1 MPDGH
6 DESGSPIRRVPTPTP
21 PKHVSPQ
28 SQQDAENEQRELD
41 RARSKHRRD
50 QVTRHIVA
58 GGMWTLI
65 VLAFAWLAS
74 CVIVLGIH
82 TLLHEDSHWLTDQ
95 QVLDLKNFVLSGAIV
110 GLGTTYLRRYLDDS

>member
-1 MPDGH
+1 MPERHDGL
-6 DESGSPIRRVPTPTP
+6 ESPIRRVPTPKP
-21 PKHVSPQ
+21 PTDVSPQ
-28 SQQDAENEQRELD
+28 SQQDAEDEERGLE

-50 QVTRHIVA
+50 QITRHIVA

-74 CVIVLGIH
+74 CVIVLGMH
-82 TLLHEDSHWLTDQ
+82 TLLQKEWHWLTGDQ
-95 QVLDLKNFVLSGAIV
+95 VTDLKNFVLSGAIV